1 MINLSHNEFL
11 SHSEKVIELNV
22 KFKENEDPYRI
33 CLKEN
38 PYIKNG
44 IHSPPIEDPDDD
56 DMILVDE
63 VGL

>member
-1 MINLSHNEFL
+1 M
-11 SHSEKVIELNV
+11 
-22 KFKENEDPYRI
+22 KFEENEDPYRI

-44 IHSPPIEDPDDD
+44 IPLVGEEDE

-63 VGL
+63 VGY